1 MKIKWDGMCF
11 EYNNTLERFYE
22 CQVLV
27 FLCFVL
33 KWDLGELLKHMQ
45 NYKIKM

>member
-22 CQVLV
+22 CQVL
-27 FLCFVL
+27 FFFMLCF
-33 KWDLGELLKHMQ
+33 
-45 NYKIKM
+45 KMGFGRATKTYAKL